1 MSKTIDERVVQMKFD
16 NSNFEGNVKQSM
28 STLERLKSALKFGDS
43 SKGLND
49 VAKAAKNVDMKGLGS
64 QVETVRAKFSA
75 LEVMGVTALANITN
89 SAINTGKNMI
99 KALTIDPV
107 MSGFQEYELKMNSV
121 QTIMSNTASKGTTM
135 ADVTAVLDELNTYAD
150 KTIYNFAEMT
160 RNIGTFTAAGVGLN
174 DAASAIQGIAN
185 LAAASGSNS
194 QQASTAM
201 YQLSQALATGTVKL
215 MDWNSVVNA
224 GMGGEKFQNALKSTA
239 REMGIAVD
247 AMIEKNGSFRESLS
261 EGWLSADVLNTT
273 LKKFTVEGATEY
285 AKAMMESGKYTQEMA
300 DALIA
305 EAQNMEDAATKVKTF
320 TQLWDTMKEAAQSGW
335 AQTWELIIGDFE
347 EAKEFLTQLS
357 DMFGTAITE
366 SANKRNNLLAEALGG
381 SDYTWKQISQKVD
394 EAGVDLDKFK
404 EKLVEVGKQH
414 GAVTDEMIEKAG
426 SFEKSLKE
434 GWLSPEIIQDT
445 VFSFTKSMAPFM
457 ESTDEAQKK
466 LEEFQ
471 KVVDEVWS
479 GKWKN
484 APERYEL
491 LADAGYDYAKVQ
503 ELVNKT
509 VDGHKLTLEDLSIE
523 QAAAIGLTKD
533 QIAILEE
540 LSSQANETGSSL
552 NTLIKQMGRQSGR
565 ELLLDSFLNIIK
577 AVAKAIN
584 AVKDAWRDVFPA
596 TTANQLYTLIER
608 FHSFTEW
615 LIMSDGMADNL
626 RSTLRGLFSVLKVGT
641 TLIGGAAKLAFSGLS
656 KVIGS
661 VNIDILGFTAKL
673 GNGLTSFSKWITNV
687 DNLKAAFSKIVPYLD
702 TFKEGIQSLIGQF
715 MQLDKVQTIIKT
727 IKGAFSEFLTGAK
740 EYFGEASEAVKEF
753 IARLGDIDF
762 KNISF
767 DTVKNILKDFKENVA
782 STLFNV
788 DDIMHNFTVN
798 IKAVPQGISKGFGKF
813 ASVFDLVM
821 EKLDGF
827 AENLKSHIRD
837 NINIG
842 EIMAVGLGAGS
853 IYFIK
858 KFSDLLGKL
867 QGPIEAI
874 TGLITKF
881 GNVFGQLSNVLK
893 AKANEIKAETFYTIA
908 KGIAVLAASLALIA
922 AIDSDK
928 LLRSVGVLTYLGAA
942 LVALSYAMSK
952 IGGPG
957 GTVKLGFGLAALA
970 LSINILSKSMK
981 EIASMDVQSI
991 AKSMITLGIMI
1002 GAMVL
1007 VAKKMSTIGTM
1018 SKGSIAGI
1026 IAMAAALKLIV
1037 SSMKDLGSMDA
1048 EAITSSI
1055 VGMIAAVAAMKLLM
1069 NSMKS
1074 VRAGTAIAMI
1084 GAVLALKLLANSFK
1098 DLSEIDTNTIQKSIT
1113 SFIVIFGMFSLLM
1126 KASQKAGKYAASGG
1140 IGIAAM
1146 SAGLILIAQAM
1157 KTMAGINPAGLER
1170 AKKAVAQLM
1179 IIMGMVTALSKFAGK
1194 YAVRAGIMIAMMAA
1208 SLTILSGA
1216 MAVLSQLDPEG
1227 LDNAVKAIATLEL
1240 IFGMLI
1246 ALSKFATGT
1255 KATIIALSVSVT
1267 LLAAAAATLSMI
1279 DPASLRNAT
1288 ACITVL
1294 MGMMTLLVASTHLV
1308 KEGAGVVIILV
1319 AVVGAL
1325 AGLLYLMSSLDATM
1339 SLQNAAAIAS
1349 LMVGMSAMLAAMSVM
1364 KPMSVK
1370 SFAAMQSVILVIA
1383 EIAVVMGV
1391 LDKLEVNISMEN
1403 VKALI
1408 TMLGAFTAL
1417 YGILGVLGGL
1427 SGTAISGAFGLN
1439 AVITIITTFITI
1451 VGGLTTLFPEL
1462 KKFAT
1467 EGIEL
1472 LNIIASGIGQF
1483 IGNIAGGFLQG
1494 VADHMPQI
1502 GTDLTNFMTNVMP
1515 FLVAA
1520 KNIKPEDM
1528 NGLKT
1533 LGETL
1538 LDITGAEFLDKLTTL
1553 GGEGGISK
1561 FGESLGSLA
1570 AGLNQFATKLGKNVS
1585 ADKVQAGIDAAKQL
1599 AELQGAVEPIGGL
1612 MNAFKGTRD
1621 LSTFGGTLGGLA
1633 EGITEF
1639 SDKLGKNVGS
1649 DKMQQGVAAAKA
1661 LGELQ
1666 GSIQPIAGI
1675 MQALGGTTN
1684 LDTFG
1689 GTFKGLAEGLTEFS
1703 NGCADLNSDNIE
1715 KGVDAANQLAQLQ
1728 SAIQPIGGL
1737 ITMFTGGTDLGT
1749 FGSSLAQLGTGLS
1762 SFGKSCASIVPDN
1775 VKKGVTAVQ
1784 AITPLQGQIEAIGG
1798 IISLFAGRSDLGSFG
1813 ASLMGLGRGLASF
1826 STSVA
1831 DVNPEQ
1837 IAKAASA
1844 AQNLAHLLN
1853 LLPEDKLF
1861 TNETW
1866 LDEFGK
1872 QLPKLGQGLQK
1883 FSASIGEI
1891 GDMSA
1896 VGPAVTACRQLA
1908 QLGNEIS
1915 GTDFS
1920 GFSKLSASLKNFSA
1934 DGVNKFISAF
1944 ESASGRASAAATSF
1958 VNAFV
1963 TGLSSGQ
1970 ARGVAAIN
1978 SMMTAITSAITSKQA
1993 SFNQAGTNLL
2003 NGFTQGITSNTSKIT
2018 SAFNNVL
2025 NAAVSAIRAKY
2036 AGFQSAGAYI
2046 VSGLVRGIQSKKS
2059 EAVAA
2064 ARDLASAVEA
2074 AARAN
2079 LQVQSP
2085 SKKFIK
2091 IGEYLCMGLAKG
2103 MDDNAGYAK
2112 TSAALLSRR
2121 TVDAMKQ
2128 ALQIKSPSKVTRDEV
2143 GNYIVEGI
2151 AEGIEANTSAEEAA
2165 KKKAQNIVN
2174 AFKEELDKF
2183 DLDTTTADLEYQLW
2197 EKLNGT
2203 ASDADKAAMQ
2213 ASLNQK
2219 KLKLQAE
2226 KVQLAQGEYQ
2236 TTLKELGAEAEETQ
2250 EAYNKYLQEQISL
2263 AEIAATVNE
2272 SQTNTIES
2280 NRQAYL
2286 KMNEWMNTNA
2296 ENLQKLGYTMEQ
2308 IEAAGREATGYD
2320 PNKPIIGT
2328 ETAKTVDGIIKD
2340 AMNSVSGTYD
2350 AYSKTAFAQSLH
2362 QFNASGEAFA
2372 QATASGVQNGAPGA
2386 VSAAETM
2393 ATNMTG
2399 KVQSQESNWN
2409 QTGKQLV
2416 EQLQDGIEDKSPEV
2430 LASVEKLV
2438 AEIKAKLDSVNLSSS
2453 GELINQT
2460 LAFGLADKADVIGSS
2475 VRKASSTISS
2485 GFSSAIS
2492 KISQSI
2498 NDGID
2503 TSPTITPVLDL
2514 SNVSAGSKKISKYL
2528 NLASATTT
2536 SITKAKSVSSSSS
2549 GSGSSSSGDNSSSTT
2564 YNYTQNNYSP
2574 KALSQTDIYR
2584 QTSNL
2589 ISKLKE
2595 GR

>member
-28 STLERLKSALKFGDS
+28 STLERLKHALKFGDS

-49 VAKAAKNVDMKGLGS
+49 VAKAAKNVDMRGLGN
-64 QVETVRAKFSA
+64 QVETVRARFSA

-89 SAINTGKNMI
+89 SAVNTGKSMI
-99 KALTIDPV
+99 KALTIEPV
-107 MSGFQEYELKMNSV
+107 MTGFQEYELKMNSV

-201 YQLSQALATGTVKL
+201 YQLSQALAAGTVKL

-224 GMGGEKFQNALKSTA
+224 GMGGEKFQNALKVTA

-247 AMIEKNGSFRESLS
+247 AMIKKNGSFRESLS

-273 LKKFTVEGATEY
+273 LKKFTVEGAQEY

-357 DMFGTAITE
+357 DMFGKAIGE
-366 SANKRNNLLAEALGG
+366 SADRRNSLLAEALGG
-381 SDYTWKQISQKVD
+381 SDYTWKQISQKIND
-394 EAGVDLDKFK
+394 AGIDIDKFK

-434 GWLSPEIIQDT
+434 GWLSPEIIKDT
-445 VFSFTKSMAPFM
+445 VSGFTESMTPFM

-466 LEEFQ
+466 LQEFQ

-484 APERYEL
+484 APERYQL

-509 VDGHKLTLEDLSIE
+509 VDGHRLTLEDLSVE

-540 LSSQANETGSSL
+540 LSSQATTTGSSL
-552 NTLIKQMGRQSGR
+552 NDLIKQMGRQSGR
-565 ELLLDSFLNIIK
+565 ELLLDSFLNVIK

-584 AVKDAWRDVFPA
+584 TVKDAWRDVFPA

-615 LIMSDGMADNL
+615 LIMSDDMANKL
-626 RSTLRGLFSVLKVGT
+626 RATLRGLFSVLKVGT
-641 TLIGGAAKLAFSGLS
+641 TLIGGAAKLAFGGLS

-661 VNIDILGFTAKL
+661 VNIDVLGFTSRL
-673 GNGLTSFSKWITNV
+673 GDGLTSFSKWITNT
-687 DNLKAAFSKIVPYLD
+687 DNLRIAVSKIAPYLNS
-702 TFKEGIQSLIGQF
+702 FKEGIQGLVERF
-715 MQLDKVQTIIKT
+715 MQLEKVQTIIKT
-727 IKGAFSEFLTGAK
+727 VKGAFSDFLEDAK
-740 EYFGEASEAVKEF
+740 KYFDDASEAVKEF
-753 IARLGDIDF
+753 IERLGDIDF

-767 DTVKNILKDFKENVA
+767 ETVKNILKDFKENVA

-821 EKLDGF
+821 EKIDGF

-837 NINIG
+837 NINFG

-867 QGPIEAI
+867 QGPIEAV

-893 AKANEIKAETFYTIA
+893 AEASKIKADTFLTIA
-908 KGIAVLAASLALIA
+908 KSIAVLAGSLALVA

-928 LLRSVGVLTYLGAA
+928 ILQSIGVLTYLGGA

-957 GTVKLGFGLAALA
+957 GTVKLGLGLAGLA
-970 LSINILSKSMK
+970 LSISILSKAMK
-981 EIASMDVQSI
+981 DIASMNVQGL
-991 AKSMITLGIMI
+991 AKSMITLGIMMA
-1002 GAMVL
+1002 AMVTL
-1007 VAKKMSTIGTM
+1007 AKKMSTVGMM
-1018 SKGSIAGI
+1018 SKGSVAGI
-1026 IAMAAALKLIV
+1026 IAIAAALKLIV
-1037 SSMKDLGSMDA
+1037 SSMKDLGSMDVG
-1048 EAITSSI
+1048 AITSSI

-1074 VRAGTAIAMI
+1074 VRAGTAVAMI
-1084 GAVLALKLLANSFK
+1084 GSVLALKLLANSFK
-1098 DLSEIDTNTIQKSIT
+1098 DLAEIDTNTIQKSIT

-1140 IGIAAM
+1140 IEIAAM
-1146 SAGLILIAQAM
+1146 SAGLILISQAM
-1157 KTMAGINPAGLER
+1157 KTMASINPAGLER
-1170 AKKAVAQLM
+1170 AKKAVSQLM

-1194 YAVRAGIMIAMMAA
+1194 YAIRAGIMIAMMAA

-1216 MAVLSQLDPEG
+1216 MAVLSQLDPAG
-1227 LDNAVKAIATLEL
+1227 LENAVKAIATLEL

-1267 LLAAAAATLSMI
+1267 LLAAAAGTLAMI
-1279 DPASLRNAT
+1279 DPASLRNST
-1288 ACITVL
+1288 ACISIL
-1294 MGMMTLLVASTHLV
+1294 IGMMTLLVASTHIV
-1308 KEGAGVVIILV
+1308 KEGAGTIIILV
-1319 AVVGAL
+1319 GVIGAL

-1339 SLQNAAAIAS
+1339 SLQNAAAIAT

-1370 SFAAMQSVILVIA
+1370 SFAAMQSVMLVIA
-1383 EIAVVMGV
+1383 EIALVMGL
-1391 LDKLEVNISMEN
+1391 LDKLEVDISMDN
-1403 VKALI
+1403 VKALV
-1408 TMLGAFTAL
+1408 TMMGAFTIL
-1417 YGILGVLGGL
+1417 YGVLGVIGGL
-1427 SGTAISGAFGLN
+1427 SGAAISGAAGLVGVVSIIGGFMV
-1439 AVITIITTFITI
+1439 AVGALSTY
-1451 VGGLTTLFPEL
+1451 FPKL
-1462 KKFAT
+1462 KEFAT

-1472 LNIIASGIGQF
+1472 LNIVASGIGEF
-1483 IGNIAGGFLQG
+1483 IGNIAGGFLEG
-1494 VADHMPQI
+1494 VSSHMPDV
-1502 GTDLTNFMTNVMP
+1502 GKDLTDFMNNVMP
-1515 FLVAA
+1515 FITAA
-1520 KNIKPEDM
+1520 KGIKPEDM
-1528 NGLKT
+1528 AGIKS
-1533 LGETL
+1533 LGEAL
-1538 LDITGAEFLDKLTTL
+1538 VYITGAEFLDKFASL
-1553 GGEGGISK
+1553 GGDSGITK
-1561 FGESLGSLA
+1561 FGESLGALA
-1570 AGLNQFATKLGKNVS
+1570 DGLNSFAEKIGNNVG
-1585 ADKVQAGIDAAKQL
+1585 ADKVKAGIEAAKQL
-1599 AELQGAVEPIGGL
+1599 AELQGAIEPIGAL
-1612 MNAFKGTRD
+1612 HDAFKGTRD
-1621 LSTFGGTLGGLA
+1621 LSMFGNTLGGLA
-1633 EGITEF
+1633 DGITAF
-1639 SDKLGKNVGS
+1639 CDNLGENVGGE
-1649 DKMQQGVAAAKA
+1649 KMTAGIEAAKQ

-1675 MQALGGTTN
+1675 LQGLSGTTN
-1684 LDTFG
+1684 LDVFG
-1689 GTFKGLAEGLTEFS
+1689 GTFKGLADGLTEFS
-1703 NGCADLNSDNIE
+1703 NGCAKLNADNIQ
-1715 KGVDAANQLAQLQ
+1715 KGVDAASQLAQLQ
-1728 SAIQPIGGL
+1728 GSIQPIGGIINTL
-1737 ITMFTGGTDLGT
+1737 LSGSTDFSAFGYTLMGLGQGLASFSLAAQFINEDDVAKGVAAMQALTPLQSAIEPIGGIISWFEGKSDLGT
-1749 FGSSLAQLGTGLS
+1749 FGTSLGT
-1762 SFGKSCASIVPDN
+1762 
-1775 VKKGVTAVQ
+1775 
-1784 AITPLQGQIEAIGG
+1784 
-1798 IISLFAGRSDLGSFG
+1798 
-1813 ASLMGLGRGLASF
+1813 LGRGLANF
-1826 STSVA
+1826 SLSVTE
-1831 DVNPEQ
+1831 VNPEQ
-1837 IAKAASA
+1837 ITKAAA
-1844 AQNLAHLLN
+1844 AAKGLAELLEI
-1853 LLPEDKLF
+1853 LPEDKLF

-1866 LDEFGK
+1866 LDDFGA
-1872 QLPKLGQGLQK
+1872 QLPKLGRGLAS
-1883 FSASIGEI
+1883 FSSSLSKV
-1891 GDMSA
+1891 GDMSNI
-1896 VGPAVTACRQLA
+1896 GPAVAACRELA
-1908 QLGNEIS
+1908 NLGSEIV

-1920 GFSKLSASLKNFSA
+1920 GFQKLSDSLKNFSA
-1934 DGVNKFISAF
+1934 DGINKFISAF
-1944 ESASGRASAAATSF
+1944 EGASGRASAAATNF

-1978 SMMTAITSAITSKQA
+1978 SMMTAITNAITSKQA

-2003 NGFTQGITSNTSKIT
+2003 NGFTQGITSNTGKIT

-2025 NAAVSAIRAKY
+2025 NAAINAVRAKY

-2046 VSGLVRGIQSKKS
+2046 VSGLVNGIKSKKA

-2064 ARDLASAVEA
+2064 ARDLASAVES

-2085 SKKFIK
+2085 SKKFVK

-2121 TVDAMKQ
+2121 TVDAMKM
-2128 ALQIKSPSKVTRDEV
+2128 ALKIKSPSKVTRDEV

-2213 ASLNQK
+2213 AALNQK

-2263 AEIAATVNE
+2263 AEIAAEVNS
-2272 SQTNTIES
+2272 SQTNTIEN

-2308 IEAAGREATGYD
+2308 IEAAGREATGWD
-2320 PNKPIIGT
+2320 PNKPIIGS
-2328 ETAKTVDGIIKD
+2328 ETKTTVEDIMKD
-2340 AMNSVSGTYD
+2340 AMSTVSGTYD
-2350 AYSKTAFAQSLH
+2350 AYAKTAFAQSLH
-2362 QFNASGEAFA
+2362 QFNATGQAFSK
-2372 QATASGVQNGAPGA
+2372 ATADGVQNGSPGA
-2386 VSAAETM
+2386 VKAAETM
-2393 ATNMTG
+2393 ADNMTNTVDQQ
-2399 KVQSQESNWN
+2399 KPVWN
-2409 QTGKQLV
+2409 ETGEQLV
-2416 EQLQDGIEDKSPEV
+2416 EELQEGIENKAPEV
-2430 LASVEKLV
+2430 MASVNKLV
-2438 AEIKAKLDSVNLSSS
+2438 SQIKDKLDSVNLSSS
-2453 GELINQT
+2453 GELINQS
-2460 LAFGLADKADVIGSS
+2460 LAFGLADKAEVIGNS
-2475 VRKASSTISS
+2475 VRKTSSTISS
-2485 GFSSAIS
+2485 SFSSAIS
-2492 KISQSI
+2492 KISKTI
-2498 NDGID
+2498 NSEID
-2503 TSPTITPVLDL
+2503 TSPKITPVLDL
-2514 SNVSAGSKKISKYL
+2514 SQVSSGSKKISEYL
-2528 NLASATTT
+2528 NLSKATTPT
-2536 SITKAKSVSSSSS
+2536 ITKAKNV
-2549 GSGSSSSGDNSSSTT
+2549 GSGSSKSGSDSGSNSSSTT

-2584 QTSNL
+2584 QTNNL
-2589 ISKLKE
+2589 ISKMK

>member
-28 STLERLKSALKFGDS
+28 STLERLKHALKFGDS

-49 VAKAAKNVDMKGLGS
+49 VAKAAKNVDMRGLGN
-64 QVETVRAKFSA
+64 QVETVRARFSA

-89 SAINTGKNMI
+89 SAVNTGKSMI
-99 KALTIDPV
+99 KALTIEPV
-107 MSGFQEYELKMNSV
+107 MTGFQEYELKMNSV

-224 GMGGEKFQNALKSTA
+224 GMGGEKFQNALKATA

-247 AMIEKNGSFRESLS
+247 AMIKKNGSFRESLS

-273 LKKFTVEGATEY
+273 LKKFTVEGAQEY

-366 SANKRNNLLAEALGG
+366 SADRRNNLLAEALGG
-381 SDYTWKQISQKVD
+381 GDDSWNKIAKQIQD
-394 EAGVDLDKFK
+394 AGLDLEQFK
-404 EKLVEVGKQH
+404 SKLVEVGKQH
-414 GAVTDEMIEKAG
+414 GVVTDEMIEKAG
-426 SFEKSLKE
+426 SFEQSLKS
-434 GWLSPEIIQDT
+434 GWASPEIFKETIQ
-445 VFSFTKSMAPFM
+445 SFVESSKSVETA
-457 ESTDEAQKK
+457 TDSMSDK
-466 LEEFQ
+466 LQEFQ

-479 GKWKN
+479 GKWGL
-484 APERYEL
+484 APERYQK

-509 VDGHKLTLEDLSIE
+509 VDGHRLTLEDLSIE
-523 QAAAIGLTKD
+523 QAKAIGMTEEEISVLQSLSDEATK
-533 QIAILEE
+533 
-540 LSSQANETGSSL
+540 TGSSL
-552 NTLIKQMGRQSGR
+552 NELINNLSKPSGR
-565 ELLLDSFLNIIK
+565 ELLLDSFLNVIK

-584 AVKDAWRDVFPA
+584 TVKDAWRDVFPA

-615 LIMSDGMADNL
+615 LIMSDDMANKL
-626 RSTLRGLFSVLKVGT
+626 RATLRGLFSVLKVGT
-641 TLIGGAAKLAFSGLS
+641 TLIGGAAKLAFGGLS

-661 VNIDILGFTAKL
+661 VNIDVLGFTSRL
-673 GNGLTSFSKWITNV
+673 GDGLTSFSKWITNT
-687 DNLKAAFSKIVPYLD
+687 DNLRIAVSKIAPYLNS
-702 TFKEGIQSLIGQF
+702 FKEGIQGLVERF
-715 MQLDKVQTIIKT
+715 MQLEKVQTIIKT
-727 IKGAFSEFLTGAK
+727 VKGAFSDFLEDAK
-740 EYFGEASEAVKEF
+740 KYFDDASEAVKEF
-753 IARLGDIDF
+753 IERLGDIDF

-767 DTVKNILKDFKENVA
+767 ETVKNILKDFKENVA

-821 EKLDGF
+821 EKIDGF

-837 NINIG
+837 NINFG

-867 QGPIEAI
+867 QGPIEAV

-893 AKANEIKAETFYTIA
+893 AEASKIKADAFLTIA
-908 KGIAVLAASLALIA
+908 KSIAVLAGSLALVA

-928 LLRSVGVLTYLGAA
+928 ILQSIGVLTYLGGA

-957 GTVKLGFGLAALA
+957 GTVKLGLGLAGLA
-970 LSINILSKSMK
+970 LSISILSKAMK
-981 EIASMDVQSI
+981 DIASLD
-991 AKSMITLGIMI
+991 AAGLLKSMTVVGIAMA
-1002 GAMVL
+1002 AMVT
-1007 VAKKMSTIGTM
+1007 VAKKMSTIGNI
-1018 SKGSIAGI
+1018 SKGNVAGM
-1026 IAMAAALKLIV
+1026 IAMAAAIKMIA
-1037 SSMKDLGSMDA
+1037 SAMKDLGSMNVGS
-1048 EAITSSI
+1048 ITSSI
-1055 VGMIAAVAAMKLLM
+1055 IALIAAVGAMKLLM
-1069 NSMKS
+1069 NSMKW
-1074 VRAGTAIAMI
+1074 VNAGSAVAAV
-1084 GAVLALKLLANSFK
+1084 GAVVALKLLASSFE
-1098 DLSEIDTNTIQKSIT
+1098 DLAAIDTNTIQKSIT
-1113 SFIVIFGMFSLLM
+1113 AFITIFGMFSLLM
-1126 KASQKAGKYAASGG
+1126 RASSRAGEFAARGG

-1146 SAGLILIAQAM
+1146 SAGLILISQAM
-1157 KTMAGINPAGLER
+1157 KTMASINPAGLER
-1170 AKKAVAQLM
+1170 AKDAVSQLM
-1179 IIMGMVTALSKFAGK
+1179 IVMGMVVALSHYSGK
-1194 YAVRAGIMIAMMAA
+1194 YAIRAGIMMAMMAA
-1208 SLTILSGA
+1208 SLTLLSGA
-1216 MAVLSQLDPEG
+1216 MAVLSQLDPAG
-1227 LDNAVKAIATLEL
+1227 LENAVDAISTLMA
-1240 IFGMLI
+1240 IFGMLM
-1246 ALSKFATGT
+1246 ALSQFATGA
-1255 KATIIALSVSVT
+1255 KATIVALSVSVT
-1267 LLAAAAATLSMI
+1267 LLAASAGTLAMI

-1288 ACITVL
+1288 ACISIL
-1294 MGMMTLLVASTHLV
+1294 IGMMTLLVASTHIV
-1308 KEGAGVVIILV
+1308 KEGAGTIIILV
-1319 AVVGAL
+1319 GVIGAL

-1339 SLQNAAAIAS
+1339 SLQNAAAIAT

-1370 SFAAMQSVILVIA
+1370 SFAAMQSVMLVIA
-1383 EIAVVMGV
+1383 EIALVMGL
-1391 LDKLEVNISMEN
+1391 LDKLEVDISMDN
-1403 VKALI
+1403 VKALV
-1408 TMLGAFTAL
+1408 TMMGAFTIL
-1417 YGILGVLGGL
+1417 YGVLGVIGGL
-1427 SGTAISGAFGLN
+1427 SGAAISGAAGLVGVVSIIGGFMV
-1439 AVITIITTFITI
+1439 AVGALSTY
-1451 VGGLTTLFPEL
+1451 FPKL
-1462 KKFAT
+1462 KEFAT

-1472 LNIIASGIGQF
+1472 LNIVASGIGEF
-1483 IGNIAGGFLQG
+1483 IGNIAGGFLEG
-1494 VADHMPQI
+1494 VSSHMPDV
-1502 GTDLTNFMTNVMP
+1502 GKDLTDFMNNVMP
-1515 FLVAA
+1515 FITAA
-1520 KNIKPEDM
+1520 KGIKPEDM
-1528 NGLKT
+1528 AGIKS
-1533 LGETL
+1533 LGEAL
-1538 LDITGAEFLDKLTTL
+1538 VYITGAEFLDKFASL
-1553 GGEGGISK
+1553 GGDSGITK
-1561 FGESLGSLA
+1561 FGESLGALA
-1570 AGLNQFATKLGKNVS
+1570 DGLNSFAEKIGDNVG
-1585 ADKVQAGIDAAKQL
+1585 ADKVKAGIEAAKQL
-1599 AELQGAVEPIGGL
+1599 AELQGAIEPIGGL

-1621 LSTFGGTLGGLA
+1621 LSTFGGTLGGLG
-1633 EGITEF
+1633 EGITAF
-1639 SDKLGKNVGS
+1639 CDNLGENVGG
-1649 DKMQQGVAAAKA
+1649 DKMTAGIEAAKQ

-1675 MQALGGTTN
+1675 MQFLGGTTN

-1689 GTFKGLAEGLTEFS
+1689 GTFKGLADGLTEFS
-1703 NGCADLNSDNIE
+1703 NGCADLNADNIQ
-1715 KGVDAANQLAQLQ
+1715 KGVDAASQLAQLQ
-1728 SAIQPIGGL
+1728 GAIQPIGGL
-1737 ITMFTGGTDLGT
+1737 ISILTGGTDFSAFGASIMGLGQGLASFSLACQFINEDDVAKGVAAMQALTPLQSAIEPIGGIISWFEGKSDLGT
-1749 FGSSLAQLGTGLS
+1749 FGTSLGT
-1762 SFGKSCASIVPDN
+1762 
-1775 VKKGVTAVQ
+1775 
-1784 AITPLQGQIEAIGG
+1784 
-1798 IISLFAGRSDLGSFG
+1798 
-1813 ASLMGLGRGLASF
+1813 LGRGLANF
-1826 STSVA
+1826 SLSVTE
-1831 DVNPEQ
+1831 VNPEQ
-1837 IAKAASA
+1837 ITKAAA
-1844 AQNLAHLLN
+1844 AAKGLAELLEI
-1853 LLPEDKLF
+1853 LPEDKLF

-1866 LDEFGK
+1866 LDDFGA
-1872 QLPKLGQGLQK
+1872 QLPKLGRGLAS
-1883 FSASIGEI
+1883 FSSSLSKV
-1891 GDMSA
+1891 GDMSNI
-1896 VGPAVTACRQLA
+1896 GPAVAACRELA
-1908 QLGNEIS
+1908 NLGSEIV

-1920 GFSKLSASLKNFSA
+1920 GFQKLSDSLKNFSA
-1934 DGVNKFISAF
+1934 DGINKFISAF
-1944 ESASGRASAAATSF
+1944 EGASGRASAAATNF

-1978 SMMTAITSAITSKQA
+1978 SMMTAITNAITSKQA

-2003 NGFTQGITSNTSKIT
+2003 NGFTQGITSNTGKIT

-2025 NAAVSAIRAKY
+2025 NAAINAVRAKY
-2036 AGFQSAGAYI
+2036 GAFQSAGAYI
-2046 VSGLVRGIQSKKS
+2046 VTGLVNGINSKKS
-2059 EAVAA
+2059 AAVAA

-2074 AARAN
+2074 AAKAN

-2085 SKKFIK
+2085 SKKFVK

-2112 TSAALLSRR
+2112 TSASLLSRR
-2121 TVDAMKQ
+2121 TVDAMKL
-2128 ALQIKSPSKVTRDEV
+2128 ALKIKSPSKVTRDEV

-2213 ASLNQK
+2213 VALNQK

-2250 EAYNKYLQEQISL
+2250 EAYNKYLQEQVSL
-2263 AEIAATVNE
+2263 AKIAAEVNS
-2272 SQTNTIES
+2272 SQTNTIEN

-2308 IEAAGREATGYD
+2308 IEAAGREATGWD
-2320 PNKPIIGT
+2320 PNKPIIGS
-2328 ETAKTVDGIIKD
+2328 ETKTTVEDIMKD
-2340 AMNSVSGTYD
+2340 AMSTVSGTYD
-2350 AYSKTAFAQSLH
+2350 AYAKTAFAQSLH
-2362 QFNASGEAFA
+2362 QFNATGQAFSK
-2372 QATASGVQNGAPGA
+2372 ATADGVQNGSPGA
-2386 VSAAETM
+2386 VKAAETM
-2393 ATNMTG
+2393 ADNMTNTVDQQ
-2399 KVQSQESNWN
+2399 KPVWN
-2409 QTGKQLV
+2409 ETGEQLV
-2416 EQLQDGIEDKSPEV
+2416 EELQEGIENKAPEV
-2430 LASVEKLV
+2430 MASVNKLV
-2438 AEIKAKLDSVNLSSS
+2438 SQIKDKLDSVNLSSS
-2453 GELINQT
+2453 GELINQS
-2460 LAFGLADKADVIGSS
+2460 LAFGLADKAEVIGNS
-2475 VRKASSTISS
+2475 VRKTSSTISS
-2485 GFSSAIS
+2485 SFSNAIS
-2492 KISQSI
+2492 KISKTI
-2498 NDGID
+2498 NSEID
-2503 TSPTITPVLDL
+2503 TFPKITPVLDL
-2514 SNVSAGSKKISKYL
+2514 SQVSSGSKKISEYL
-2528 NLASATTT
+2528 NLAKATAPT
-2536 SITKAKSVSSSSS
+2536 ITKAKNV
-2549 GSGSSSSGDNSSSTT
+2549 GSGSSKSGSNSGSNSSSTT

-2584 QTSNL
+2584 QTNNL
-2589 ISKLKE
+2589 ISKMK

>member
-28 STLERLKSALKFGDS
+28 STLERLKHALKFGDS

-49 VAKAAKNVDMKGLGS
+49 VAKAAKNVDMRGLGN
-64 QVETVRAKFSA
+64 QVETVRARFSA

-89 SAINTGKNMI
+89 SAVNTGKSMI
-99 KALTIDPV
+99 KALTIEPV
-107 MSGFQEYELKMNSV
+107 MTGFQEYELKMNSV

-224 GMGGEKFQNALKSTA
+224 GMGGEKFQNALKATA

-247 AMIEKNGSFRESLS
+247 AMIKKNGSFRESLS

-273 LKKFTVEGATEY
+273 LKKFTVEGAQEY

-357 DMFGTAITE
+357 DMFGKAIGE
-366 SANKRNNLLAEALGG
+366 SADRRNSLLAEALGG
-381 SDYTWKQISQKVD
+381 SDYTWKQISQKIND
-394 EAGVDLDKFK
+394 AGIDIDKFK

-434 GWLSPEIIQDT
+434 GWLSPEIIKDT
-445 VFSFTKSMAPFM
+445 VSGFTESMTPFM

-466 LEEFQ
+466 LQEFQ

-484 APERYEL
+484 APERYQL

-509 VDGHKLTLEDLSIE
+509 VDGHRLTLEDLSVE

-540 LSSQANETGSSL
+540 LSSQATTTGSSL
-552 NTLIKQMGRQSGR
+552 NDLIKQMGRQSGR
-565 ELLLDSFLNIIK
+565 ELLLDSFLNVIK

-584 AVKDAWRDVFPA
+584 TVKDAWRDVFPA

-615 LIMSDGMADNL
+615 LIMSDDMANKL
-626 RSTLRGLFSVLKVGT
+626 RATLRGLFSVLKVGT
-641 TLIGGAAKLAFSGLS
+641 TLIGGAAKLAFDGLS

-661 VNIDILGFTAKL
+661 VNIDVLGFTSRL
-673 GNGLTSFSKWITNV
+673 GDGLTSFSKWITNT
-687 DNLKAAFSKIVPYLD
+687 DNLRIAVSKIAPYLNS
-702 TFKEGIQSLIGQF
+702 FKEGIQGLVERF
-715 MQLDKVQTIIKT
+715 MQLEKVQTIIKT
-727 IKGAFSEFLTGAK
+727 VKGAFSDFLEDAK
-740 EYFGEASEAVKEF
+740 KYFDDASEAVKEF
-753 IARLGDIDF
+753 IERLGDIDF

-767 DTVKNILKDFKENVA
+767 ETVKNILKDFKENVA

-798 IKAVPQGISKGFGKF
+798 IEAVPQGISKGFGKF

-821 EKLDGF
+821 EKIDGF

-837 NINIG
+837 NINFG

-867 QGPIEAI
+867 QGPIEAV

-893 AKANEIKAETFYTIA
+893 AEASKIKADAFLTIA
-908 KGIAVLAASLALIA
+908 KSIAVLAGSLALVA

-928 LLRSVGVLTYLGAA
+928 ILQSIGVLTYLGGA

-957 GTVKLGFGLAALA
+957 GTVKLGLGLAGLA
-970 LSINILSKSMK
+970 LSISILSKAMK
-981 EIASMDVQSI
+981 DIASLD
-991 AKSMITLGIMI
+991 AAGLLKSMAVVGIAMA
-1002 GAMVL
+1002 AMVT
-1007 VAKKMSTIGTM
+1007 VAKKMSTIGNI
-1018 SKGSIAGI
+1018 SKGNVAGM
-1026 IAMAAALKLIV
+1026 IAMAAAIKMIA
-1037 SSMKDLGSMDA
+1037 SAMKDLGSMNVGS
-1048 EAITSSI
+1048 ITSSI
-1055 VGMIAAVAAMKLLM
+1055 IALIAAVGAMKLLM
-1069 NSMKS
+1069 NSMKW
-1074 VRAGTAIAMI
+1074 VNAGSAVAAV
-1084 GAVLALKLLANSFK
+1084 GAVVALKLLASSFE
-1098 DLSEIDTNTIQKSIT
+1098 DLAAIDTNTIQKSIT
-1113 SFIVIFGMFSLLM
+1113 AFITIFGMFSLLM
-1126 KASQKAGKYAASGG
+1126 RASSRAGEFAARGG

-1146 SAGLILIAQAM
+1146 SAGLILISQAM
-1157 KTMAGINPAGLER
+1157 KTMASINPAGLER
-1170 AKKAVAQLM
+1170 AKDAVSQLM
-1179 IIMGMVTALSKFAGK
+1179 IVMGMVVALSHYSGK
-1194 YAVRAGIMIAMMAA
+1194 YAIRAGIMMAMMAA
-1208 SLTILSGA
+1208 SLTLLSGA
-1216 MAVLSQLDPEG
+1216 MAVLSQLDPAG
-1227 LDNAVKAIATLEL
+1227 LENAVDAISTLMA
-1240 IFGMLI
+1240 IFGMLM
-1246 ALSKFATGT
+1246 ALSQFATGA
-1255 KATIIALSVSVT
+1255 KATIVALSVSVT
-1267 LLAAAAATLSMI
+1267 LLAASAGTLAMI

-1288 ACITVL
+1288 ACISIL
-1294 MGMMTLLVASTHLV
+1294 IGMMTLLVASTHIV
-1308 KEGAGVVIILV
+1308 KEGAGTIIILV
-1319 AVVGAL
+1319 GVIGAL

-1339 SLQNAAAIAS
+1339 SLQNAAAIAT

-1370 SFAAMQSVILVIA
+1370 SFAAMQSVMLVIA
-1383 EIAVVMGV
+1383 EIALVMGL
-1391 LDKLEVNISMEN
+1391 LDKLEVDISMDN
-1403 VKALI
+1403 VKALV
-1408 TMLGAFTAL
+1408 TMMGAFTIL
-1417 YGILGVLGGL
+1417 YGVLGVIGGL
-1427 SGTAISGAFGLN
+1427 SGAAISGAAGLVGVVSIIGGFMV
-1439 AVITIITTFITI
+1439 AVGALSTY
-1451 VGGLTTLFPEL
+1451 FPKL
-1462 KKFAT
+1462 KEFAT

-1472 LNIIASGIGQF
+1472 LNIVASGIGEF
-1483 IGNIAGGFLQG
+1483 IGNIAGGFLEG
-1494 VADHMPQI
+1494 VSSHMPDV
-1502 GTDLTNFMTNVMP
+1502 GKDLTDFMNNVMP
-1515 FLVAA
+1515 FITAA
-1520 KNIKPEDM
+1520 KGIKPEDM
-1528 NGLKT
+1528 AGIKS
-1533 LGETL
+1533 LGEAL
-1538 LDITGAEFLDKLTTL
+1538 VYITGAEFLDKFASL
-1553 GGEGGISK
+1553 GGDSGITK
-1561 FGESLGSLA
+1561 FGESLGALA
-1570 AGLNQFATKLGKNVS
+1570 DGLNSFAEKIGDNVG
-1585 ADKVQAGIDAAKQL
+1585 ADKVKAGIEAAKQL
-1599 AELQGAVEPIGGL
+1599 AELQGAIEPIGGL

-1621 LSTFGGTLGGLA
+1621 LSTFGGTLGGLG
-1633 EGITEF
+1633 EGITAF
-1639 SDKLGKNVGS
+1639 CDNLGENVGG
-1649 DKMQQGVAAAKA
+1649 DKMTAGIEAAKQ

-1675 MQALGGTTN
+1675 MQFLGGTTN

-1689 GTFKGLAEGLTEFS
+1689 GTFKGLADGLTEFS
-1703 NGCADLNSDNIE
+1703 NGCADLNADNIQ
-1715 KGVDAANQLAQLQ
+1715 KGVDAASQLAQLQ
-1728 SAIQPIGGL
+1728 GAIQPIGGL
-1737 ITMFTGGTDLGT
+1737 ISILTGGTDFSAFGASIMGLGQGLASFSLACQFINEDDVAKGVAAMQALTPLQSAIEPIGGIISWFEGKSDLGT
-1749 FGSSLAQLGTGLS
+1749 FGTSLGT
-1762 SFGKSCASIVPDN
+1762 
-1775 VKKGVTAVQ
+1775 
-1784 AITPLQGQIEAIGG
+1784 
-1798 IISLFAGRSDLGSFG
+1798 
-1813 ASLMGLGRGLASF
+1813 LGRGLANF
-1826 STSVA
+1826 SLSVTE
-1831 DVNPEQ
+1831 VNPEQ
-1837 IAKAASA
+1837 ITKAAA
-1844 AQNLAHLLN
+1844 AAKGLAELLEI
-1853 LLPEDKLF
+1853 LPEDKLF

-1866 LDEFGK
+1866 LDDFGA
-1872 QLPKLGQGLQK
+1872 QLPKLGRGLAS
-1883 FSASIGEI
+1883 FSSSLSKV
-1891 GDMSA
+1891 GDMSNI
-1896 VGPAVTACRQLA
+1896 GPAVAACRELA
-1908 QLGNEIS
+1908 NLGSEIV

-1920 GFSKLSASLKNFSA
+1920 GFQKLSDSLKNFSA
-1934 DGVNKFISAF
+1934 DGINKFISAF
-1944 ESASGRASAAATSF
+1944 EGASGRASAAATNF

-1978 SMMTAITSAITSKQA
+1978 SMMTAITNAITSKQA

-2003 NGFTQGITSNTSKIT
+2003 NGFTQGITSNTGKIT

-2025 NAAVSAIRAKY
+2025 NAAINAVRAKY
-2036 AGFQSAGAYI
+2036 GAFQSAGAYI
-2046 VSGLVRGIQSKKS
+2046 VTGLVNGINSKKS
-2059 EAVAA
+2059 AAVAA

-2074 AARAN
+2074 AAKAN

-2085 SKKFIK
+2085 SKKFVK

-2121 TVDAMKQ
+2121 TVDAMKL
-2128 ALQIKSPSKVTRDEV
+2128 ALKIKSPSKVTRDEV

-2213 ASLNQK
+2213 AALNQK

-2263 AEIAATVNE
+2263 AKIAAEVNS
-2272 SQTNTIES
+2272 SQTNTIEN

-2308 IEAAGREATGYD
+2308 IEAAGREATGWD
-2320 PNKPIIGT
+2320 PNKPIIGS
-2328 ETAKTVDGIIKD
+2328 ETKTTVEDIMKD
-2340 AMNSVSGTYD
+2340 AMSTVSGTYD
-2350 AYSKTAFAQSLH
+2350 AYAKTAFAQSLH
-2362 QFNASGEAFA
+2362 QFNATGQAFSK
-2372 QATASGVQNGAPGA
+2372 ATADGVQNGSPGA
-2386 VSAAETM
+2386 VKAAETM
-2393 ATNMTG
+2393 ADNMTNTVDQQ
-2399 KVQSQESNWN
+2399 KPVWN
-2409 QTGKQLV
+2409 ETGEQLV
-2416 EQLQDGIEDKSPEV
+2416 EELQEGIENKAPEV
-2430 LASVEKLV
+2430 MASVNKLV
-2438 AEIKAKLDSVNLSSS
+2438 SQIKDKLDSVNLSSS
-2453 GELINQT
+2453 GELINQS
-2460 LAFGLADKADVIGSS
+2460 LAFGLADKAEVIGNS
-2475 VRKASSTISS
+2475 VRKTSSTISS
-2485 GFSSAIS
+2485 SFSNAIS
-2492 KISQSI
+2492 KISKTI
-2498 NDGID
+2498 NSEID
-2503 TSPTITPVLDL
+2503 TFPKITPVLDL
-2514 SNVSAGSKKISKYL
+2514 SQVSSGSKKISEYL
-2528 NLASATTT
+2528 NLAKATAPT
-2536 SITKAKSVSSSSS
+2536 ITKAKNV
-2549 GSGSSSSGDNSSSTT
+2549 GSGSSKSGSNSGSNSSSTT

-2584 QTSNL
+2584 QTNNL
-2589 ISKLKE
+2589 ISKMK